1 MPPKSRLDKMRQS
14 QKQNVI
20 VNLHLADRA
29 KRRRRLRRGGANR
42 ARPIMQPP
50 PLQIT
55 PPRRMLQQTIYLPPE
70 AIPPQ
75 TPFRSQPDSH
85 PQYVKTT
92 EHKKMEREL
101 YAQRLQVGI
110 DELIAR
116 KIEAYERNAIKPTI
130 KKEVEI
136 KKEQPQ
142 PYIPFPPE
150 RIVTGETPLF
160 RARTPRRTTREV
172 SEEVSMERDPNPLLA
187 RQVESITIRRIPR
200 REDDERKKR
209 VG

>member
-1 MPPKSRLDKMRQS
+1 
-14 QKQNVI
+14 
-20 VNLHLADRA
+20 
-29 KRRRRLRRGGANR
+29 
-42 ARPIMQPP
+42 
-50 PLQIT
+50 
-55 PPRRMLQQTIYLPPE
+55 MLQQTIYLPPE

-110 DELIAR
+110 DELIAK

-142 PYIPFPPE
+142 PYIPFTPE
-150 RIVTGETPLF
+150 RLTDETPF
-160 RARTPRRTTREV
+160 RTRTPRRTTQEM
-172 SEEVSMERDPNPLLA
+172 SEALSMGKEDPNPRFA
-187 RQVESITIRRIPR
+187 RQAENITIRRLQRSSEGTRKKIS
-200 REDDERKKR
+200 REDF
-209 VG
+209 